1 MKFFKRLVFIALF
14 AFSTL
19 FLASCGGVGSSDNG
33 VYVFEPTSE
42 EILEM
47 VEKETGTNS
56 AANLFVDQLKIKLVL
71 EIKDNTGTMS
81 ASVSIFGNDQ
91 EKTVDF
97 KVDQKN
103 KIIWSE
109 EDPERKITYKIEGDV
124 LTLENPNLDI
134 GDENMAT
141 FLKSVKFKRASSLTS
156 KGATT
161 SMSSKSKSSTSKSST
176 SKSSIANDN
185 GKYVYNA
192 DGEKIESILKEEGA
206 TDEQLEQVAGQISL
220 TMTIEIKDKEAKMT
234 IEMNALGDNQKKSFD
249 LKADQNGKTLESAE
263 GGNDKVKY
271 KIDGDVLT
279 LDLSKFEAED
289 SETFAFFK
297 DVKFKRQK

>member
-1 MKFFKRLVFIALF
+1 MKFFKRLVFITLF

-91 EKTVDF
+91 EKTVDL

-109 EDPERKITYKIEGDV
+109 EDPEKKITYKIEGDV

-161 SMSSKSKSSTSKSST
+161 SMSSKSKSSTSKSS
-176 SKSSIANDN
+176 IANDN

-192 DGEKIESILKEEGA
+192 DEEKIESILKEEGA

-271 KIDGDVLT
+271 KIDGDVLI
-279 LDLSKFEAED
+279 LDLSKFQAED